1 MHAWAMAKLG
11 KSDEEIAAAMNL
23 TLADAQRSLLSV
35 YTWIV
40 SNDSAVVD
48 ARANEEVLI
57 GLEGTGRALQE
68 AKRATRLIALPVFD
82 DAGNIV
88 REAIT
93 VPDHATRLDAVR
105 ATADVI
111 EKVRARNKGIAVN
124 VGIQNNLNNSSGEG
138 NRRSFEQR
146 IRDLRERRG
155 LRNVDE
161 TRGAFVPDD
170 DEIMDAEDMEAGMEA
185 GAENEENTEEVDGN
199 APGISGGNNTQGDDA
214 DELLDGPD
222 RSEEDAADYFENIDD
237 EPDPDAEDN

>member
-1 MHAWAMAKLG
+1 MAKLG

-68 AKRATRLIALPVFD
+68 AKRATRLIAPPVFD